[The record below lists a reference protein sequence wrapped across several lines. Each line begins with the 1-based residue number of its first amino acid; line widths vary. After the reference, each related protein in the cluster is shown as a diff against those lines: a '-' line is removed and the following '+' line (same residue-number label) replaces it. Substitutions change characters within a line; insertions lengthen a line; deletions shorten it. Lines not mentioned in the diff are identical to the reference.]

1 MMSPGKHDEDVI
13 LFSVRTKILLI
24 FLALSVT
31 ALIVTGYLAF
41 SQMDEAN
48 RFAIGRS
55 ADLGNKASDSS
66 TTALESDAQDSL
78 LRLAKDQ
85 AYISNILFEQ
95 VRGDIDIM
103 AYYASEIQDHPEMI
117 REGHHYTQN
126 ETPSDR
132 FSTTLLFY
140 SPGTENLVAA
150 EEVNA
155 AGMMDQI
162 FIPVYSA
169 NHRISAVYVG
179 TDSGIAVIY
188 PWTSGLDATFDVR
201 QRNWFSNA
209 KKNGGITWSKP
220 YIDMLGQGLMIT
232 CSRPVYD
239 SRTGQTW
246 VIGADVTLDTINQNI
261 IGTQV
266 GDRGYAMLIDESG
279 NIITRPGLSAGDRRW
294 DTSFET
300 ENLLQSNNPDLVE
313 VTHRMIAGN
322 TGIDRVKFD
331 DGDRFISYTPIPSVN
346 WSVAVVMPVEE
357 VTAPAQLIRE
367 QIQGESVD
375 AAAHMASQQDAM
387 KTIFIGIFFLLL
399 VIVVALTVFFSRYL
413 TEPLLKLQK
422 GAEAVGKGDLDY
434 RVEVNTRDEF
444 GSVARAFN
452 TMASDLREYIST
464 LKRTT
469 AEKERILKELE
480 IAKGIQQSFLPES
493 APVIPGFDLEG
504 FNLPALEVGGD
515 FYDFIPLDSDHYG
528 LVIADVSGKGVPAA
542 LFMALS
548 RTLIRASASSIDDP
562 VSSIREANRHIF
574 DDSKTI
580 MFVTLFYAV
589 LDCRAKTLMCVNAG
603 HNPLI
608 HIGAA
613 SSRVTLLNA
622 KGIALGVLDEI
633 ALDSVNIQ
641 LQTGDVIVLYTDG
654 VTEATNE
661 LDEEYGDERLTRCVE
676 REKTHTSKEIIA
688 AIVEEV
694 TAFAGTRPQHDD
706 ITIMVLKV
714 R

>member
-1 MMSPGKHDEDVI
+1 MSPEKQDDHVL
-13 LFSVRTKILLI
+13 LFSVRTKILLV
-24 FLALSVT
+24 FLALSLS
-31 ALIVTGYLAF
+31 ALLVTGILAF
-41 SQMDEAN
+41 SQMDETS
-48 RFAIGRS
+48 RFAVDRS
-55 ADLGNKASDSS
+55 TDLGNKASDSS
-66 TTALESDAQDSL
+66 TTALESDAQASL

-103 AYYASEIQDHPEMI
+103 AYYASEIQ
-117 REGHHYTQN
+117 GHQQMVQAQKHYTQDQ
-126 ETPSDR
+126 PPADR
-132 FSTTLLFY
+132 YSTSLLFFA
-140 SPGTENLVAA
+140 PGTEKTATA
-150 EEVNA
+150 DEVNA

-169 NHRISAVYVG
+169 DKRIAAVYAG
-179 TDSGIAVIY
+179 TDSGIAFIY
-188 PWTSGLDATFDVR
+188 PWTSGLDSTFDVR
-201 QRNWFSNA
+201 QRGWFTEA

-220 YIDMLGQGLMIT
+220 YIDLLGNGLMIT

-239 SRTGQTW
+239 SRTGRTW
-246 VIGADVTLDTINQNI
+246 VIGADVTLDTINTNI

-279 NIITRPGLSAGDRRW
+279 NIITRPGLSAGDSRW

-300 ENLLQSNNPDLVE
+300 ENLLQSNNPDLVGA
-313 VTHRMIAGN
+313 TRNMIAGK
-322 TGIDRVKFD
+322 TGIERVGFD
-331 DGDRFISYTPIPSVN
+331 DGDRFIAYAPVTSVN
-346 WSVAVVMPVEE
+346 WSVGVVMPVDE
-357 VTAPAQLIRE
+357 VIAPAQLIRQ
-367 QIQGESVD
+367 QIQSESGD
-375 AAAHMASQQDAM
+375 AAAHMARQQETM
-387 KTIFIGIFFLLL
+387 KTIFIGIFFILL
-399 VIVVALTVFFSRYL
+399 VVVVVLTIAFSRFL

-422 GAEAVGKGDLDY
+422 GAEAVGRGDLEY
-434 RVEVNTRDEF
+434 RVDVQTRDEF
-444 GSVARAFN
+444 GSLARAFN
-452 TMASDLREYIST
+452 TMATDLREYIST

-469 AEKERILKELE
+469 AEKERMLKELE

-493 APVIPGFDLEG
+493 APVLPGFDLEG

-515 FYDFIPLDSDHYG
+515 FYDFIPLDADHYG

-562 VSSIREANRHIF
+562 VSSIREANHHIF
-574 DDSKTI
+574 DDSKTS

-589 LDCRAKTLMCVNAG
+589 LDCRAKTLMFVNAG
-603 HNPLI
+603 HNPPI
-608 HIGAA
+608 HIGAT
-613 SSRVTLLNA
+613 STRVTILNA

-641 LQTGDVIVLYTDG
+641 LSTGDVIVLYTDW

-661 LDEEYGDERLTRCVE
+661 QEEEFGEERLTRCVE
-676 REKTHTSKEIIA
+676 REKTRTSKEIIA

-694 TAFAGTRPQHDD
+694 TTFAGARPQHDD